1 MLATEIVDLRTALE
15 FLATIPGQLVST
27 REPVDPVAE
36 LAGVYKLVGAG
47 TPVAP
52 PTRVDGPAMLFE
64 NVKGYGMPVVTG
76 VLASRPRTALLM
88 NSSIGRLPFDLLE
101 ALNHPRPPVVIPGG
115 EAPCQEVVLRPPFDL
130 RTLIPAPTNTL
141 RDAGPYFNMGLL
153 RAEDPETGESDV
165 TIHRLCVQG
174 PDRLSVYFVPGRHI
188 DQFRI
193 KAEKMGRALPVS
205 VSMGLD
211 PAIYLAACFEPPTTP
226 LGFDELTVAGALR
239 RRPVELVECVSVAA
253 KAIARAEIVLEG
265 EILPGERIR
274 EDAQTLTG
282 YAMPEFP
289 GYLGKAQPALPVIR
303 VTAVTHRR
311 NPILQTIVGPG
322 EEHTNLVGI
331 PTEASILRLVESS
344 MPGRLRN
351 VYCHSSGGGK
361 YLAILQFVKRSE
373 SDEGR
378 QRQAALTAFAA
389 FPELK
394 HVILVD
400 EDVDLFNTID
410 VLWAMTTRYQ
420 GDLDTVFIP
429 GVRCHPLDPTQSPD
443 YHPSIRAEATSCK
456 TIFDCTVPFKQKE
469 RFRRAEFVAVD
480 LAKYLPDPAREQGVR
495 EAQEIVR
502 ATTRPGDSLVEDLL
516 RERRREVEREKD
528 A

>member
-1 MLATEIVDLRTALE
+1 LRIQEHPVTSATQIVDLRTALS
-15 FLATIPGQLVST
+15 FLESIPGQLVST

-47 TPVAP
+47 TPLAP
-52 PTRVDGPAMLFE
+52 PTRTGPAMLFE
-64 NVKGYGMPVVTG
+64 NVKGYQMPVVVG
-76 VLASRPRTALLM
+76 ILASRRRTALLM
-88 NSSIGRLPFDLLE
+88 NSTIDRLPFDLLE
-101 ALNHPRPPVVIPGG
+101 ALRNPCSPVTVPAAS
-115 EAPCQEVVLRPPFDL
+115 APCQEIVIRPPFDL
-130 RTLIPAPTNTL
+130 RKLIPAPTNTL
-141 RDAGPYFNMGLL
+141 LDAGPYFNMGLV

-165 TIHRLCVQG
+165 TIHRLCLQG
-174 PDRLSVYFVPGRHI
+174 PDRLSIYFVPGRHI

-193 KAEKMGRALPVS
+193 KAERMGRALPVS
-205 VSMGLD
+205 ISMGLD

-226 LGFDELTVAGALR
+226 LGLDELTVAGGLR
-239 RRPVELVECVSVAA
+239 HRPVELVDCVSVAA

-274 EDAQTLTG
+274 EDAQTGTG

-289 GYLGKAQPALPVIR
+289 GYLGKAQPELPMIR
-303 VTAVTHRR
+303 VTAVTHRAD
-311 NPILQTIVGPG
+311 PILQTIVGPA

-344 MPGRLRN
+344 MPGRLLN

-361 YLAILQFVKRSE
+361 YLAILQFRKRAP

-400 EDVDLFNTID
+400 EDVDIFDTND

-420 GDLDTVFIP
+420 GDRSTIFIP
-429 GVRCHPLDPTQSPD
+429 GVRCHPLDPSQSPD
-443 YHPSIRAEATSCK
+443 FSPSIPAEGTSCK
-456 TIFDCTVPFKQKE
+456 TIFDCTVPYHLKD
-469 RFRRAEFVAVD
+469 RFRRAEFLSVD
-480 LAKYLPDPAREQGVR
+480 LTKYLKNG
-495 EAQEIVR
+495 
-502 ATTRPGDSLVEDLL
+502 
-516 RERRREVEREKD
+516 
-528 A
+528 